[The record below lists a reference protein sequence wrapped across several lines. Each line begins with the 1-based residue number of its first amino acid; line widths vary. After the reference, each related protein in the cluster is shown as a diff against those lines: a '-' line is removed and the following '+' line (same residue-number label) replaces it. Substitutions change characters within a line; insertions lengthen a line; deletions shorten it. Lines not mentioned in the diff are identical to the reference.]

1 MNEDFFAGLDVSR
14 RLQPEVVAGYFA
26 VGLFQTL
33 GLEQKVRV
41 RRIVQNTPEDKYD
54 RL

>member
-33 GLEQKVRV
+33 GLEQKVRA
-41 RRIVQNTPEDKYD
+41 
-54 RL
+54 